1 MKIET
6 LIRHF
11 KEAYRGIRRN
21 LAMSFASISA
31 VAVTLFVF
39 GIFLIVAFN
48 MRYISGELEKQVAI
62 TASLQEGTTQA
73 QMQDLLSQIKSDPM
87 QKDATFVS
95 KEQGLKEMKEQ
106 WGETDF
112 IQDLSEDG
120 KSNPLPDVIR
130 VQPQSAEKI
139 DQLAKKI
146 EQLPNIESVDYGEGV
161 TERLLSFS
169 GWVGNLV
176 LLFGLILSAT
186 AAFLI
191 SNTIK
196 LTIMNRQREIEIM
209 RLVGASNWFIRW
221 PFFFEGAFIG
231 VVGAVFPIAFC
242 LAMYQAVL
250 SVLNAGE
257 TFGILK
263 LMPMMSLAAYVGGS
277 VLVLGILIGVFGSI
291 ISVRRFL
298 KI

>member
-6 LIRHF
+6 MIRHV
-11 KEAYRGIRRN
+11 KEAYRGIQRN
-21 LAMSFASISA
+21 VAMSFAAISA

-48 MRYISGELEKQVAI
+48 MRYISSELEKQVAI
-62 TASLQEGTTQA
+62 TASLKEGLPEA
-73 QMQDLLSQIKSDPM
+73 QVQQLLNQIKADPM
-87 QKDATFVS
+87 QKSAEFVS
-95 KEQGLKEMKEQ
+95 KEEGLKQMKEQ
-106 WGETDF
+106 WGDTDF

-120 KSNPLPDVIR
+120 SNPLPDVIR
-130 VQPQSAEKI
+130 VQPKSAEQI
-139 DQLAKKI
+139 EQLAKKI
-146 EQLPNIESVDYGEGV
+146 EGLPNIESVDYGEGV
-161 TERLLSFS
+161 TERLLNFS
-169 GWVGNLV
+169 GWVRNLV
-176 LLFGLILSAT
+176 LLFGLVLAILAS
-186 AAFLI
+186 FLI

-196 LTIMNRQREIEIM
+196 LTIHNRQREIEIM

-221 PFFFEGAFIG
+221 PFFFEGAIIG
-231 VVGAVFPIAFC
+231 VVGAIFPIIFC
-242 LAMYQAVL
+242 LAMYQAAL

-263 LMPMMSLAAYVGGS
+263 LMPMLSLSLYVAGS
-277 VLVLGILIGVFGSI
+277 IFVLGILIGVAGSV

>member
-6 LIRHF
+6 WIRHF
-11 KEAYRGIRRN
+11 KEAYRGIQRN
-21 LAMSFASISA
+21 VAMSFAAISA
-31 VAVTLFVF
+31 VAVTLFIF

-48 MRYISGELEKQVAI
+48 MRYISHELEQQVAI
-62 TASLQEGTTQA
+62 TASLKEGTTQA
-73 QMQDLLSQIKSDPM
+73 QVQELLKTLQSDPM
-87 QKDATFVS
+87 QKSAEFVS
-95 KEQGLKEMKEQ
+95 KEEGLKKMKEQ
-106 WGETDF
+106 WGDTDF

-120 KSNPLPDVIR
+120 SSNPLPDVIN
-130 VQPQSAEKI
+130 VQPKTAEQI
-139 DQLAKKI
+139 QQLAKKI
-146 EQLPNIESVDYGEGV
+146 EGLSNIESVDYGEGV

-169 GWVGNLV
+169 GWVRNLV
-176 LLFGLILSAT
+176 LLFGLVLSIL

-196 LTIMNRQREIEIM
+196 LTIMNRHREIEIM

-231 VVGAVFPIAFC
+231 IVGAIFPIIFC
-242 LAMYQAVL
+242 LLMYQAAL
-250 SVLNAGE
+250 SVLNAGA

-263 LMPMMSLAAYVGGS
+263 LMPMLSLSLYVGGS
-277 VLVLGILIGVFGSI
+277 TLLLGIFIGVFGSI
-291 ISVRRFL
+291 LSVRRFL